1 MVVRGRLSPGDQGTA
16 ARASSAMCPMVVAVI
31 VVRCVAVAVVLD
43 VAEATV
49 LAMAMKVSI

>member
-1 MVVRGRLSPGDQGTA
+1 MVRGRVSPGDQGTA
-16 ARASSAMCPMVVAVI
+16 AGASSAMCPMVVAVI
-31 VVRCVAVAVVLD
+31 VVRYVAVAVVLD